1 MRRPWNNKKDKSTEM
16 DILLYVD
23 KKQSCIFAAMTAE
36 TYILEK
42 TQLPKKGI
50 QAVVQLL
57 ADGNTIPFITRYR
70 KEATG
75 SLDEVAVQTI
85 EKHLKEFEAL
95 EKRRETVLQTIEEQG
110 KLSEELKAKIESAM
124 DLTTLEDLYL
134 PYRPKRRTR
143 AEMAREKGLEPLA
156 KQLMTTESNPLQ
168 LASKYINKEVP
179 TAEDAIK
186 GAQDIIAEWVS
197 ERMDFRNHLRR
208 VLQRSAMLESKV
220 IGTKKNEEN
229 AQVYRD
235 YFEWE
240 EPLSRCPSHRFLA
253 IYRGVNEGFLRWK
266 LLIDDEAIC
275 KEFSQR
281 FIKNKNAAAK
291 TYIEEAVEDSY
302 KRLLFP
308 SLSNETIQNAKEKA
322 DTDAIKV
329 FAANLKQL
337 LLGSPLGEK
346 RILAI
351 DPGFRSGCKIVCLDE
366 QGKLLHN
373 ETIYPHPPQRKTTEA
388 IKKINTLTQMY
399 KTEAIAIGNG
409 TASRETEQLIRR
421 IRFNQPVEVYVVNEA
436 GASIYSASS
445 IARKEFPDYD
455 ATVRGAVSIGRRLA
469 DPLAELVKIDP
480 KSIGVGQYQHDV
492 NQTQLQESLD
502 QVVSNSVNAIGVNL
516 NTASPWLLQYI
527 SGIGM
532 GLATNIVK
540 YREENGP
547 FKSREELLKVPRL
560 GQKAFEQSAGFLR
573 IRQADNPLDNSSVHP
588 ERYGLV
594 QRMAKDM
601 GVSVADL
608 VGNSSLVKKIPLD
621 KYADDEIGMP
631 TLKDIQ
637 KELEKPGVDIRAKAK
652 MFTFHED
659 IKTIE
664 DVKEGQKLPGIV
676 NNITNFGCF
685 VDIGIKE
692 SGLIHISNIADEFV
706 KDIHEHVSLNQQVIV
721 EVLSVDIDRKR
732 IQLKLHKKVS

>member
-1 MRRPWNNKKDKSTEM
+1 MRAS
-16 DILLYVD
+16 
-23 KKQSCIFAAMTAE
+23 
-36 TYILEK
+36 TYILEN
-42 TQLPKKGI
+42 TQLPLQGI
-50 QAVVQLL
+50 EAVVQLL

-75 SLDEVAVQTI
+75 SLDEVAIQQI
-85 EKHLKEFEAL
+85 EKYWKDFEVL
-95 EKRRETVLQTIEEQG
+95 DKRRNTVLTSIEEQG
-110 KLSEELKAKIESAM
+110 KLTKELQKAIKNAKTLPI
-124 DLTTLEDLYL
+124 LEDLYL

-143 AEMAREKGLEPLA
+143 AEMAREKGLEALA
-156 KQLMTTESNPLQ
+156 KQWMTSSSDPLG
-168 LASKYINKEVP
+168 LAKKYLNKEV
-179 TAEDAIK
+179 ANLEEAIA

-197 ERMDFRNHLRR
+197 ERTDFRNRLRR
-208 VLQRSAMLESKV
+208 VLQRSAMIECKV
-220 IGTKKNEEN
+220 VGTKKKEEE

-235 YFEWE
+235 YFDWQEV
-240 EPLSRCPSHRFLA
+240 LSRCPSHRFLA
-253 IYRGVNEGFLRWK
+253 MYRGMKEGFLRIK
-266 LLIDDEAIC
+266 LSIDEEVIC
-275 KEFSQR
+275 EEFCR
-281 FIKNKNAAAK
+281 KFIPNKHIAAV
-291 TYIEEAVEDSY
+291 TYIEEAVRDAY

-308 SLSNETIQNAKEKA
+308 SLSNEALQQAKEKA
-322 DTDAIKV
+322 DAEAIQV
-329 FAANLKQL
+329 FAANLQQL

-351 DPGFRSGCKIVCLDE
+351 DPGFRSGCKIVCLDA

-373 ETIYPHPPQRKTTEA
+373 ETIYPHAPQRMSKEA

-421 IRFNQPVEVYVVNEA
+421 IRFTQPVEVYVVNEA

-445 IARKEFPDYD
+445 IAREEFPNYD

-502 QVVSNSVNAIGVNL
+502 QVVSNCVNAIGVNL
-516 NTASPWLLQYI
+516 NTASPWLLQYV

-540 YREENGP
+540 HREEKGA
-547 FKSREELLKVPRL
+547 FQSRQELLEVARL
-560 GQKAFEQSAGFLR
+560 GQRAFEQSAGFLR
-573 IRQADNPLDNSSVHP
+573 IRNAKNPLDNSSVHP
-588 ERYGLV
+588 ERYALV
-594 QRMAKDM
+594 QQIAKDM

-608 VGNSSLVKKIPLD
+608 VGNERLAKKIPLENYMD
-621 KYADDEIGMP
+621 EEIGMP

-637 KELEKPGVDIRAKAK
+637 KELEKPGLDIRAKAK

-659 IKTIE
+659 IRTIE
-664 DVKEGQKLPGIV
+664 DVEEGQLLPGIV

-706 KDIHEHVSLNQQVIV
+706 SNIQDHVVLNQQLIV

-732 IQLKLHKKVS
+732 LQLKLHKKMS

>member
-1 MRRPWNNKKDKSTEM
+1 
-16 DILLYVD
+16 
-23 KKQSCIFAAMTAE
+23 MTADI
-36 TYILEK
+36 YIQEK
-42 TQLPKKGI
+42 TQLPRKGI

-75 SLDEVAVQTI
+75 SLDEVAVQSI
-85 EKHLKEFEAL
+85 EKHYKDFEAL

-110 KLSEELKAKIESAM
+110 KLNDELKAKIEAAM

-156 KQLMTTESNPLQ
+156 KQLMTTQSNPLQ
-168 LASKYINKEVP
+168 LASKYINKEVSS
-179 TAEDAIK
+179 AEEAIK

-208 VLQRSAMLESKV
+208 VLQRSAILESKV
-220 IGTKKNEEN
+220 IGTKKEEEK

-235 YFEWE
+235 YFEWD

-275 KEFSQR
+275 KEFSRR
-281 FIKNKNAAAK
+281 FIKNKNSAAK
-291 TYIEEAVEDSY
+291 VYIEEAVEDSY

-308 SLSNETIQNAKEKA
+308 SLSNEAIQQAKEKA

-351 DPGFRSGCKIVCLDE
+351 DPGFRSGCKIVCLDA

-373 ETIYPHPPQRKTTEA
+373 ETIYPHPPQRKDREA

-409 TASRETEQLIRR
+409 TASRETEQLVRR

-436 GASIYSASS
+436 GASVYSASS

-547 FKSREELLKVPRL
+547 FKSRKELLDVPRL

-588 ERYGLV
+588 ERYELV

-601 GVSVADL
+601 GVSVKDL
-608 VGNSSLVKKIPLD
+608 VGNSSLVKKIPLE
-621 KYADDEIGMP
+621 KYSGDEIGMP

-652 MFTFHED
+652 MFTFHQD
-659 IKTIE
+659 IKSIE
-664 DVKEGQKLPGIV
+664 DVEEGQLLPGII

-706 KDIHEHVSLNQQVIV
+706 SDIHEHVSLNQQIIV

-732 IQLKLHKKVS
+732 IQLKLHKKLS

>member
-1 MRRPWNNKKDKSTEM
+1 M
-16 DILLYVD
+16 LCVD
-23 KKQSCIFAAMTAE
+23 KKQSCIFATMTAE
-36 TYILEK
+36 AYILEK
-42 TQLPKKGI
+42 TQLPAKGI

-57 ADGNTIPFITRYR
+57 SDGNTIPFITRYR

-75 SLDEVAVQTI
+75 SLDEVAIQEI
-85 EKHLKEFEAL
+85 EKHLKDFDAL

-110 KLSEELKAKIESAM
+110 KLSDELRSKIEKAM

-156 KQLMTTESNPLQ
+156 KQLMTTQSNPLQ
-168 LASKYINKEVP
+168 LATKYINKEVA
-179 TAEDAIK
+179 TAEEAIA

-220 IGTKKNEEN
+220 IGTKKKEEK

-240 EPLSRCPSHRFLA
+240 EALSRCPSHRFLA
-253 IYRGVNEGFLRWK
+253 IYRGVNEGFLRLK
-266 LLIDDEAIC
+266 LLVDDEAIC
-275 KEFSQR
+275 DEFNRR
-281 FIKNKNAAAK
+281 FIKNKNTAAK
-291 TYIEEAVEDSY
+291 AYIEEAVVDSY

-308 SLSNETIQNAKEKA
+308 SLSNEAIQQAKEKA
-322 DTDAIKV
+322 DADAIKV

-351 DPGFRSGCKIVCLDE
+351 DPGFRSGCKIVCLDA

-373 ETIYPHPPQRKTTEA
+373 ETIYPHAPQRKDTEA
-388 IKKINTLTQMY
+388 IKKISTLTQMY

-421 IRFNQPVEVYVVNEA
+421 IRFNLPLEVYVVNEA
-436 GASIYSASS
+436 GASIYSASA
-445 IARKEFPDYD
+445 IAREEFPNYD

-516 NTASPWLLQYI
+516 NTSSPWLLQYV

-547 FKSREELLKVPRL
+547 FGSRKELLDVPRL

-573 IRQADNPLDNSSVHP
+573 IRQAKNPLDNSSVHP
-588 ERYGLV
+588 ERYSLV

-621 KYADDEIGMP
+621 NYTDQEIGMP

-637 KELEKPGVDIRAKAK
+637 KELEKPGLDIRAKAK
-652 MFTFHED
+652 MFSFHQDIKNIED
-659 IKTIE
+659 IE
-664 DVKEGQKLPGIV
+664 EGQILPGIV

-706 KDIHEHVSLNQQVIV
+706 SDIHEHISLNQQVMV
-721 EVLSVDIDRKR
+721 EVLSVDIERKR
-732 IQLKLHKKVS
+732 IQLKLDEKVS

>member
-1 MRRPWNNKKDKSTEM
+1 MV
-16 DILLYVD
+16 YVD
-23 KKQSCIFAAMTAE
+23 KKQSCIFASMTADI
-36 TYILEK
+36 YIQEK

-75 SLDEVAVQTI
+75 SLDELAIQEI
-85 EKHLKEFEAL
+85 DKHFKDFENL

-110 KLSEELKAKIESAM
+110 KLSDELKDKIKAAM

-156 KQLMTTESNPLQ
+156 KQLMTTQSNPLQ
-168 LASKYINKEVP
+168 LASKFINNEVS
-179 TAEDAIK
+179 TAEEAIA
-186 GAQDIIAEWVS
+186 GAQDIVAEWVS
-197 ERMDFRNHLRR
+197 ERTDFRNYLRR
-208 VLQRSAMLESKV
+208 ILQRSAILESRV
-220 IGTKKNEEN
+220 IGTKKEEEK

-275 KEFSQR
+275 EEFSRR

-291 TYIEEAVEDSY
+291 VYLEEAVIDSY

-308 SLSNETIQNAKEKA
+308 SLSNEAIQQAKEKA
-322 DTDAIKV
+322 DADAIKV

-351 DPGFRSGCKIVCLDE
+351 DPGFRSGCKIVCLDA

-373 ETIYPHPPQRKTTEA
+373 ETIYPHAPQRKDTEA
-388 IKKINTLTQMY
+388 IKKISTLTQMY

-421 IRFNQPVEVYVVNEA
+421 IRFTQPVEVYVVNEA
-436 GASIYSASS
+436 GASVYSASS

-502 QVVSNSVNAIGVNL
+502 QVVSNTVNAIGVNL

-532 GLATNIVK
+532 GLAMNIVK

-547 FKSREELLKVPRL
+547 FESRKELLDVPRL

-594 QRMAKDM
+594 ERMAKDM
-601 GVSVADL
+601 GVLVADL
-608 VGNSSLVKKIPLD
+608 VGNSNLVKKIPLD
-621 KYADDEIGMP
+621 KYVDTEVGMP

-637 KELEKPGVDIRAKAK
+637 KELEKPGVDIRSKAK
-652 MFTFHED
+652 MFTFHQD
-659 IKTIE
+659 IKSIE
-664 DVKEGQKLPGIV
+664 DVEKGQLLPGIV

-706 KDIHEHVSLNQQVIV
+706 KDIHEHVSLNQQIIV
-721 EVLSVDIDRKR
+721 EVLSVDIERKR
-732 IQLKLHKKVS
+732 IQLKLHKKVA

>member
-1 MRRPWNNKKDKSTEM
+1 MV
-16 DILLYVD
+16 YVD
-23 KKQSCIFAAMTAE
+23 KKQSCIFASMTADI
-36 TYILEK
+36 YIQEK

-75 SLDEVAVQTI
+75 SLDELAIQEI
-85 EKHLKEFEAL
+85 DKHFKDFENL

-110 KLSEELKAKIESAM
+110 KLSNELKDKIKAAM

-156 KQLMTTESNPLQ
+156 KQLMTTQSNPLQ
-168 LASKYINKEVP
+168 LASKFINNEVS
-179 TAEDAIK
+179 TAEEAIA
-186 GAQDIIAEWVS
+186 GAKDIIAEWVS
-197 ERMDFRNHLRR
+197 ERTDFRNHLRR
-208 VLQRSAMLESKV
+208 ILQRSAILESRV
-220 IGTKKNEEN
+220 IGTKKEEEK

-275 KEFSQR
+275 EEFSRR
-281 FIKNKNAAAK
+281 FIKNQNAAAK
-291 TYIEEAVEDSY
+291 VYLEEAVIDSY

-308 SLSNETIQNAKEKA
+308 SLSNEAIQQAKEKA
-322 DTDAIKV
+322 DADAIKV

-351 DPGFRSGCKIVCLDE
+351 DPGFRSGCKIVCLDA

-373 ETIYPHPPQRKTTEA
+373 ETIYPHPPQRKDTEA
-388 IKKINTLTQMY
+388 IKKISTLTQMY

-421 IRFNQPVEVYVVNEA
+421 IRFTQPVEVYVVNEA
-436 GASIYSASS
+436 GASVYSASS

-502 QVVSNSVNAIGVNL
+502 QVVSNTVNAIGVNL

-532 GLATNIVK
+532 GLAMNIVK

-547 FKSREELLKVPRL
+547 FESRKELLDVPRL

-594 QRMAKDM
+594 ERMAKDM
-601 GVSVADL
+601 GVLVADL
-608 VGNSSLVKKIPLD
+608 VGNSNLVKKIPLD
-621 KYADDEIGMP
+621 KYVDTEVGMP

-637 KELEKPGVDIRAKAK
+637 KELEKPGVDIRSKAK
-652 MFTFHED
+652 MFTFHQD
-659 IKTIE
+659 IKSIE
-664 DVKEGQKLPGIV
+664 DVEKGQLLPGIV

-706 KDIHEHVSLNQQVIV
+706 KDIHEHVSLNQQIIV
-721 EVLSVDIDRKR
+721 EVLSVDIERKR
-732 IQLKLHKKVS
+732 IQLKLNKKVA

>member
-1 MRRPWNNKKDKSTEM
+1 
-16 DILLYVD
+16 
-23 KKQSCIFAAMTAE
+23 MTAE
-36 TYILEK
+36 AYILEK
-42 TQLPKKGI
+42 TQLPAKGI
-50 QAVVQLL
+50 HAVVQLL
-57 ADGNTIPFITRYR
+57 SDGNTIPFITRYR

-75 SLDEVAVQTI
+75 SLDEVAIQDI
-85 EKHLKEFEAL
+85 EKHLKDFDAL

-110 KLSEELKAKIESAM
+110 KLSDELKGKIEKAM

-143 AEMAREKGLEPLA
+143 AEMAREKGLEPFA
-156 KQLMTTESNPLQ
+156 KQLMTTQSNPLQ
-168 LASKYINKEVP
+168 LATKYINKEVP
-179 TAEDAIK
+179 TAEEAIT

-197 ERMDFRNHLRR
+197 ERKDFRNHLRR

-220 IGTKKNEEN
+220 IGTKKNEEK

-240 EPLSRCPSHRFLA
+240 EALSRCPSHRFLA
-253 IYRGVNEGFLRWK
+253 IYRGVNDGFLRLK
-266 LLIDDEAIC
+266 LLIDDEVIC
-275 KEFSQR
+275 EEFSRR
-281 FIKNKNAAAK
+281 FIKNQNTAAK
-291 TYIEEAVEDSY
+291 AYIEKAVIDSY

-308 SLSNETIQNAKEKA
+308 SLSNEAIQQAKEKA
-322 DTDAIKV
+322 DADAIKV

-351 DPGFRSGCKIVCLDE
+351 DPGFRSGCKIVCLDA

-373 ETIYPHPPQRKTTEA
+373 ETIYPHPPQRKDTEA
-388 IKKINTLTQMY
+388 IKKISTLTQMY

-421 IRFNQPVEVYVVNEA
+421 IRFNQPLEVYVVNEA
-436 GASIYSASS
+436 GASIYSASA
-445 IARKEFPDYD
+445 IAREEFPDYD

-516 NTASPWLLQYI
+516 NTSSPWLLQYV

-547 FKSREELLKVPRL
+547 FGSRKELMDVPRL

-573 IRQADNPLDNSSVHP
+573 IRQAKNPLDNSSVHP
-588 ERYGLV
+588 ERYSLV

-621 KYADDEIGMP
+621 NYADEEIGMP

-637 KELEKPGVDIRAKAK
+637 KELEKPGLDIRAKAK
-652 MFTFHED
+652 MFSFHQD
-659 IKTIE
+659 IKNIE
-664 DVKEGQKLPGIV
+664 DVEEGQLLPGIV

-706 KDIHEHVSLNQQVIV
+706 SDIHEHISLNQQVMV

-732 IQLKLHKKVS
+732 IQLKLDKKVS